1 LLFEG
6 IEVVMAGTPLQIV
19 VGLGNPGPEH
29 RLTRHN
35 AGFWFVDALA
45 YRHGAQFRSHS
56 RYQGEIAKVGI
67 EGTELVLL
75 KPQTYMNRSGLSIR
89 ALMDYVKAPA
99 SQILVVH
106 DELDL
111 PCGVARLKLGGG
123 HGGHNGLRDTITH
136 CGPDF
141 WRLRLGI
148 GHPGDK
154 SQVID
159 YVLQRARP
167 AEENAIVDAID
178 AGLESLSAFVRDGAE
193 KAMHALHSKAVK
205 SEGLGIRG

>member
-1 LLFEG
+1 
-6 IEVVMAGTPLQIV
+6 MSGTPLAII

-45 YRHGAQFRSHS
+45 RAQGAQFRAHA
-56 RYQGEIAKVGI
+56 RYQGEVCRISLDGREV
-67 EGTELVLL
+67 TLL

-89 ALMDYVKAPA
+89 SLLDYVKAPVGEL
-99 SQILVVH
+99 LVVH

-111 PCGVARLKLGGG
+111 PPGTARFKLGGG

-159 YVLQRARP
+159 YVLQRASP
-167 AEENAIVDAID
+167 QDEQSIVQSVDA
-178 AGLESLSAFVRDGAE
+178 ALEALPVFVRDGAE
-193 KAMHALHSKAVK
+193 KAMHVLHSAT
-205 SEGLGIRG
+205 G

>member
-1 LLFEG
+1 
-6 IEVVMAGTPLQIV
+6 MAGIPLQIV

-45 YRHGAQFRSHS
+45 YRHGAQFRAHA
-56 RYQGEIAKVGI
+56 RYQGEIAKVAL

-75 KPQTYMNRSGLSIR
+75 KPQTYMNRCGLSIR
-89 ALMDYVKAPA
+89 ALMDYIKAPV
-99 SQILVVH
+99 SEVLVVH

-123 HGGHNGLRDTITH
+123 HGGHNGLRDAITH
-136 CGPDF
+136 CGAEF

-159 YVLQRARP
+159 YVLQRAQP

-178 AGLESLSAFVRDGAE
+178 AGLDSLSVLLRDGAE
-193 KAMHALHSKAVK
+193 KAMNRLHTK
-205 SEGLGIRG
+205 STSE